1 MMNEPK
7 TRIPYHFK
15 PRPYQALML
24 KAMDNGVKRIVMVW
38 HRRAW
43 KDKTCFNIIV
53 RQAAKEVWIYYY
65 VFPTYSQGKK
75 AVWDWIDKD
84 GWKTLNHIPQEFIK
98 RKNDTEMKVELTN
111 WSIIQII
118 GSDNVDSIVWT
129 NPIGIVFSEYSL
141 QSPAVWDFLR
151 PILAEN
157 GWWAIFNF
165 TPRWDNHAK
174 ELLDMAQENKDWM
187 VSIQTVDDTK
197 AIAPEVLESE
207 RREIIQKNWSDAIFQ
222 QEYYCSFDAWINGSY
237 YAEILTQ
244 LEQAWHRTLVPY
256 DQALDVFTVW
266 DLWIN
271 DSTAIRFWQRFWKE
285 IRVIDYY
292 EMNGEWLSHYVWKLK
307 EKPYRYWTVWLPHD
321 AQARSLQTWK
331 TVEEKLYEYGFN
343 DIQIVPKLSVLDW
356 INSARAILPSCY
368 FDREKTERGWKC
380 LKNYHKELDEK
391 RMAFKWPEHDWSSH
405 GADAFRYLA
414 VVNELYDWTNQKGRI
429 IDSRS

>member
-1 MMNEPK
+1 MTK
-7 TRIPYHFK
+7 FVDIPYNFTE
-15 PRPYQALML
+15 RDYQTPIFDAIV
-24 KAMDNGVKRIVMVW
+24 AWVKRIIMVW

-43 KDKTCFNIIV
+43 KDKTCFNVIV
-53 RQAAKEVWIYYY
+53 HQAINKVGVYYY

-75 AVWDWIDKD
+75 AIWDWIDKD
-84 GWKTLNHIPQEFIK
+84 GFKTINHIPKEAIK
-98 RKNDTEMKVELTN
+98 RKNDTEMKIELNN

-174 ELLDMAQENKDWM
+174 ELLDMAQENPDWM

-244 LEQAWHRTLVPY
+244 LEQAWHRTVVPY

-307 EKPYRYWTVWLPHD
+307 ERPYRYWTVWLPHD

-331 TVEEKLYEYGFN
+331 TVEEKLYEYGFS

-368 FDREKTERGWKC
+368 FDREKTEWGWKC

-414 VVNELYDWTNQKGRI
+414 VVNELYDWTSQKGRI

>member
-1 MMNEPK
+1 MTEL
-7 TRIPYHFK
+7 TIPYHFT
-15 PRPYQALML
+15 PRDYQLPIFEAI
-24 KAMDNGVKRIVMVW
+24 DNWVRRIIMVW

-43 KDKTCFNIIV
+43 KDKACFNIIV
-53 RQAAKEVWIYYY
+53 KKAMENVWIYYY

-75 AVWDWIDKD
+75 AAWDGIDKD
-84 GWKTLNHIPQEFIK
+84 GWKTINHIPAEVIK
-98 RKNDTEMKVELTN
+98 RKNDTEMKVELVN

-129 NPIGIVFSEYSL
+129 NPIWIVFSEYSL

-174 ELLDMAQENKDWM
+174 ELLDMARENPDRM

-244 LEQAWHRTLVPY
+244 LEQNWHRTVVPY
-256 DQALDVFTVW
+256 DPALDVFTVW
-266 DLWIN
+266 DLGIN

-285 IRVIDYY
+285 IRVIYYY
-292 EMNGEWLSHYVWKLK
+292 ETNWEGLSHYVWKLK
-307 EKPYRYWTVWLPHD
+307 EKPYRYWTMWLPHD
-321 AQARSLQTWK
+321 AQARSLQTGK
-331 TVEEKLYEYGFN
+331 TVEEKMYEYGFN
-343 DIQIVPKLSVLDW
+343 DVQIVPKLSVLDW
-356 INSARAILPSCY
+356 INSVRAILPYCY
-368 FDREKTERGWKC
+368 FDKENTEWGWKC

-391 RMAFKWPEHDWSSH
+391 RQAFKWPEHDWSSH
-405 GADAFRYLA
+405 WADAFRYLA
-414 VVNELYDWTNQKGRI
+414 VVNEMYDWSSQKGKI
-429 IDSRS
+429 IESRS

>member
-1 MMNEPK
+1 MTEL
-7 TRIPYHFK
+7 TIPYHFT
-15 PRPYQALML
+15 PRDYQLPIFEAI
-24 KAMDNGVKRIVMVW
+24 DEWVKRIIMVR

-43 KDKTCFNIIV
+43 KDKACFNIIV
-53 RQAAKEVWIYYY
+53 KKAMEEVWIYYY

-75 AVWDWIDKD
+75 AAWDWIDKD
-84 GWKTLNHIPQEFIK
+84 GWKTIKHIPDEVIK
-98 RKNDTEMKVELTN
+98 RKNDTEMKVELIN
-111 WSIIQII
+111 GSIIQII
-118 GSDNVDSIVWT
+118 WSDNVDSIVWT
-129 NPIGIVFSEYSL
+129 NPIWIVFSEYSL

-174 ELLDMAQENKDWM
+174 ELLDMAKENPSWM

-197 AIAPEVLESE
+197 AINPEVLESE
-207 RREIIQKNWSDAIFQ
+207 RQEIIQKNGSDAIFQ

-237 YAEILTQ
+237 YAEILTE
-244 LEQAWHRTLVPY
+244 LEKKWQRTLVPY
-256 DQALDVFTVW
+256 DPALDVFTVW

-271 DSTAIRFWQRFWKE
+271 DSTAIRFRQMFWKE

-292 EMNGEWLSHYVWKLK
+292 ESNWEWLSHYVWKLK
-307 EKPYRYWTVWLPHD
+307 EKEYRYWTMRLPHD

-331 TVEEKLYEYGFN
+331 TVEEKMYEYWFN
-343 DIQIVPKLSVLDW
+343 DIQIVPKLSVLDG
-356 INSARAILPSCY
+356 INSARAILPRCI
-368 FDREKTERGWKC
+368 FDRGNTERWWKC

-405 GADAFRYLA
+405 WADAFRYLA
-414 VVNELYDWTNQKGRI
+414 VVCEMYDWTNHKSQI

>member
-1 MMNEPK
+1 MTEL
-7 TRIPYHFK
+7 TIPYHFT
-15 PRPYQALML
+15 PRDYQLPIFEAI
-24 KAMDNGVKRIVMVW
+24 DSWVKRIIMVW

-43 KDKTCFNIIV
+43 KDKACFNIIV
-53 RQAAKEVWIYYY
+53 KKAMEDVWIYYY

-75 AVWDWIDKD
+75 AAWDWIDKD
-84 GWKTLNHIPQEFIK
+84 GWKTINHIPQEIIK
-98 RKNDTEMKVELTN
+98 RKNDTEMKVELIN
-111 WSIIQII
+111 GSIIQII
-118 GSDNVDSIVWT
+118 WSDNVDSIVWT

-157 GWWAIFNF
+157 GGRAIFNF

-174 ELLDMAQENKDWM
+174 ELLDMAKENPDRM

-207 RREIIQKNWSDAIFQ
+207 RREIIQKNGSDAIFQ
-222 QEYYCSFDAWINGSY
+222 QEYYCSFDAGINGSY

-244 LEQAWHRTLVPY
+244 LEQAWRRTTLPY
-256 DQALDVFTVW
+256 DPALDVFTAW

-271 DSTAIRFWQRFWKE
+271 DSTAIRFRQRLGKE
-285 IRVIDYY
+285 IRIIDYY
-292 EMNGEWLSHYVWKLK
+292 ENNGEWLSHYVWMLK
-307 EKPYRYWTVWLPHD
+307 EKPYRYWTTWLPHD
-321 AQARSLQTWK
+321 AQAKSLQTGK
-331 TVEEKLYEYGFN
+331 TTAEKLEEYGFT
-343 DIQIVPKLSVLDW
+343 DIQIVPRLSVLDG
-356 INSARAILPSCY
+356 INSARAILPYCW

-391 RMAFKWPEHDWSSH
+391 RQAFKWPEHDRSSH
-405 GADAFRYLA
+405 WADAFRYLA
-414 VVNELYDWTNQKGRI
+414 VVNELYDWTTQKGKI

>member
-1 MMNEPK
+1 MTEL
-7 TRIPYHFK
+7 TIPYHFT
-15 PRPYQALML
+15 PRDYQLPIFEAI
-24 KAMDNGVKRIVMVW
+24 DSWVKRIIMVW

-43 KDKTCFNIIV
+43 KDKACFNIIV
-53 RQAAKEVWIYYY
+53 KKAMEDVWIYYY

-75 AVWDWIDKD
+75 AAWDWIDKD
-84 GWKTLNHIPQEFIK
+84 GWKTINHIPQEIIK
-98 RKNDTEMKVELTN
+98 RKNDTEMKVELIN
-111 WSIIQII
+111 GSIIQIVW
-118 GSDNVDSIVWT
+118 SDNVDSIVWT

-157 GWWAIFNF
+157 GWRAIFNF

-174 ELLDMAQENKDWM
+174 ELMDMAKENPDWM

-207 RREIIQKNWSDAIFQ
+207 RREIIQKNGSDAIFQ
-222 QEYYCSFDAWINGSY
+222 QEYYCSFDAGINGSY

-244 LEQAWHRTLVPY
+244 LEQAWRRTTLPY
-256 DQALDVFTVW
+256 DPALDVFTAW

-271 DSTAIRFWQRFWKE
+271 DSTAIRFRQRLGKE
-285 IRVIDYY
+285 IRIIDYY
-292 EMNGEWLSHYVWKLK
+292 ENNGEWLSHYVWMLK
-307 EKPYRYWTVWLPHD
+307 EKPYRYWTTWLPHD
-321 AQARSLQTWK
+321 AQAKSLQTGK
-331 TVEEKLYEYGFN
+331 TTAEKLAEYGFT
-343 DIQIVPKLSVLDW
+343 DIQIVPRLSVLDG
-356 INSARAILPSCY
+356 INSARAILPYCW

-391 RMAFKWPEHDWSSH
+391 RQAFKWPEHDWSSH

-414 VVNELYDWTNQKGRI
+414 VVNELYDWTTQKGKI

>member
-1 MMNEPK
+1 MTEL
-7 TRIPYHFK
+7 TIPYHFT
-15 PRPYQALML
+15 PRDYQLPIFEAI
-24 KAMDNGVKRIVMVW
+24 DNWVRRIIMVW

-43 KDKTCFNIIV
+43 KDKACFNIIV
-53 RQAAKEVWIYYY
+53 KKAMEDVWIYYY

-75 AVWDWIDKD
+75 AAWDWIDKD
-84 GWKTLNHIPQEFIK
+84 GWKTINHIPNEIIK
-98 RKNDTEMKVELTN
+98 RKNDTEMKVELIN
-111 WSIIQII
+111 WSIIQIVW
-118 GSDNVDSIVWT
+118 SDNVDSIVWT

-157 GWWAIFNF
+157 GGWAIFNF

-174 ELLDMAQENKDWM
+174 ELLDMAQENPDWM

-244 LEQAWHRTLVPY
+244 LEQAWHRTVVPY

-414 VVNELYDWTNQKGRI
+414 VVNELYDWTSQKGRI

>member
-1 MMNEPK
+1 M
-7 TRIPYHFK
+7 TRLIDIPYHFTARSYQK
-15 PRPYQALML
+15 PIFEAI
-24 KAMDNGVKRIVMVW
+24 DNWVKRIIMVW
-38 HRRAW
+38 HRRAG
-43 KDKTCFNIIV
+43 KDKCCFNIIV
-53 RQAAKEVWIYYY
+53 KKAMDVVWIYYY

-75 AVWDWIDKD
+75 AAWDWIDKD
-84 GWKTLNHIPQEFIK
+84 WWKTINHIPKEAIK
-98 RKNDTEMKVELTN
+98 RKNDTEMKVELGN

-118 GSDNVDSIVWT
+118 WSDNVDSIVWT

-174 ELLDMAQENKDWM
+174 ELLDMAKENPDWM

-207 RREIIQKNWSDAIFQ
+207 RREIIQKNWTDAIFQ

-237 YAEILTQ
+237 YAEILTE
-244 LEQAWHRTLVPY
+244 LEKAWHRILVPY
-256 DQALDVFTVW
+256 DEALDVFTVW

-271 DSTAIRFWQRFWKE
+271 DSTAIWFWQRLGKE

-292 EMNGEWLSHYVWKLK
+292 EMNWEGLSHYVWKLK

-331 TVEEKLYEYGFN
+331 TVEEKLYEYWFN

-356 INSARAILPSCY
+356 INSVRAILPYCY
-368 FDREKTERGWKC
+368 FDKEKTERGWKC

-391 RMAFKWPEHDWSSH
+391 RQAFKWPEHDWSSH

-414 VVNELYDWTNQKGRI
+414 VVNEMYDWTSQKGKI

>member
-1 MMNEPK
+1 MTEL
-7 TRIPYHFK
+7 TIPYHFT
-15 PRPYQALML
+15 PRSYQEPIFEAI
-24 KAMDNGVKRIVMVW
+24 DNWVKRIIMVR

-43 KDKTCFNIIV
+43 KDKACFNIIV
-53 RQAAKEVWIYYY
+53 KKAMENIWIYYY

-75 AVWDWIDKD
+75 AAWDGIDKD
-84 GWKTLNHIPQEFIK
+84 GWRTINHIPQEIIK
-98 RKNDTEMKVELTN
+98 RKNDTEMKVELIN

-118 GSDNVDSIVWT
+118 WSDNVDSIVWT

-174 ELLDMAQENKDWM
+174 ELLDMAKENPDWM

-197 AIAPEVLESE
+197 AITPEVLESE
-207 RREIIQKNWSDAIFQ
+207 RREIIQKNGTDAIFQ

-237 YAEILTQ
+237 YAEILTE
-244 LEQAWHRTLVPY
+244 LEKAWRITTLPY
-256 DQALDVFTVW
+256 DPALDVFTVW
-266 DLWIN
+266 DLGIN
-271 DSTAIRFWQRFWKE
+271 DSTAITFWQRFWKE

-292 EMNGEWLSHYVWKLK
+292 EMNWEWLSHYVSILK
-307 EKPYRYWTVWLPHD
+307 EKPYRYGTMRLPHD

-356 INSARAILPSCY
+356 INSVRAVLQYCW
-368 FDREKTERGWKC
+368 FDKEKTERLRKC

-391 RMAFKWPEHDWSSH
+391 RQTFKWPEHDWSSH
-405 GADAFRYLA
+405 GADSFRYLA
-414 VVNELYDWTNQKGRI
+414 VVNELYDWTSQKGKI
-429 IDSRS
+429 IESRS

>member
-1 MMNEPK
+1 MTEL
-7 TRIPYHFK
+7 TIPYHFI
-15 PRPYQALML
+15 PRDYQLPIFEAI
-24 KAMDNGVKRIVMVW
+24 DNWIKRIIMVR

-43 KDKTCFNIIV
+43 KDKACFNIIV
-53 RQAAKEVWIYYY
+53 KKAMEDVWIYYY
-65 VFPTYSQGKK
+65 VFPTYSQWKK
-75 AVWDWIDKD
+75 AAWDWIDKD
-84 GWKTLNHIPQEFIK
+84 WWKTINHIPNEIIK
-98 RKNDTEMKVELTN
+98 KKNDTEMKVELIN

-118 GSDNVDSIVWT
+118 WSDNVDSIVWT
-129 NPIGIVFSEYSL
+129 NPIWIVFSEYSL

-174 ELLDMAQENKDWM
+174 ELLDMAKENPDWM
-187 VSIQTVDDTK
+187 VSIQTVDDTQ
-197 AIAPEVLESE
+197 AISKEVLESE
-207 RREIIQKNWSDAIFQ
+207 KKEIILKNGSDAIFQ

-244 LEQAWHRTLVPY
+244 LEKAWRITTLPY
-256 DQALDVFTVW
+256 DPALDVFTVW
-266 DLWIN
+266 DLGIN
-271 DSTAIRFWQRFWKE
+271 DSTAITFWQRFWKE

-292 EMNGEWLSHYVWKLK
+292 ENNWEWLAHYVSILK
-307 EKPYRYWTVWLPHD
+307 EKAYRYSTMWLPHD

-331 TVEEKLYEYGFN
+331 TVEEKMYEYGFT

-356 INSARAILPSCY
+356 INAVRAILQFCW
-368 FDREKTERGWKC
+368 FDKEKTERLRKC

-391 RMAFKWPEHDWSSH
+391 RQTFKWPEHDRSSH
-405 GADAFRYLA
+405 GADSFRYLA
-414 VVNELYDWTNQKGRI
+414 VVNELYDWTSQKWKI

>member
-1 MMNEPK
+1 MTEL
-7 TRIPYHFK
+7 TIPYHFT
-15 PRPYQALML
+15 PRDYQLPIFEAIVSW
-24 KAMDNGVKRIVMVW
+24 VKGIILVW

-43 KDKTCFNIIV
+43 KDKACFNIIV
-53 RQAAKEVWIYYY
+53 KKAMEDVWIYYY

-75 AVWDWIDKD
+75 AAWDWIDKD
-84 GWKTLNHIPQEFIK
+84 GWKTINHIPQEIIK
-98 RKNDTEMKVELTN
+98 RKNDTEMKVELIN
-111 WSIIQII
+111 GSIIQIVW
-118 GSDNVDSIVWT
+118 SDNVDSIVWT

-157 GWWAIFNF
+157 GWRAIFNF

-174 ELLDMAQENKDWM
+174 ELMDMAKENPDWM

-207 RREIIQKNWSDAIFQ
+207 RREIIQKNGSDAIFQ
-222 QEYYCSFDAWINGSY
+222 QEYYCSFDAGINGSY

-244 LEQAWHRTLVPY
+244 LEQAWRRTTLPY
-256 DQALDVFTVW
+256 DPALDVFTAW

-271 DSTAIRFWQRFWKE
+271 DSTAIRFRQRLGKE
-285 IRVIDYY
+285 IRIIDYY
-292 EMNGEWLSHYVWKLK
+292 ENNGEWLSHYVWMLK
-307 EKPYRYWTVWLPHD
+307 EKPYRYWTTWLPHD
-321 AQARSLQTWK
+321 AQAKSLQTGK
-331 TVEEKLYEYGFN
+331 TTAEKLAEYGFT
-343 DIQIVPKLSVLDW
+343 DIQIVPRLSVLDG
-356 INSARAILPSCY
+356 INSARAILPYCW

-391 RMAFKWPEHDWSSH
+391 RQAFKWPEHDWSSH

-414 VVNELYDWTNQKGRI
+414 VVNELYDWTTQKGKI

>member
-1 MMNEPK
+1 MTEL
-7 TRIPYHFK
+7 TIPYHFI
-15 PRPYQALML
+15 PRDYQLPIFEAI
-24 KAMDNGVKRIVMVW
+24 DNWVKRIIMVR

-43 KDKTCFNIIV
+43 KDKACFNIIV
-53 RQAAKEVWIYYY
+53 KKAMEVVWIYYY

-75 AVWDWIDKD
+75 AAWDGIDRD
-84 GWKTLNHIPQEFIK
+84 GWKTINHIPKEIIT
-98 RKNDTEMKVELTN
+98 RKNDTEMKVELIN
-111 WSIIQII
+111 GSIIQII
-118 GSDNVDSIVWT
+118 WSDNVDSIVWT

-174 ELLDMAQENKDWM
+174 ELLDMAQENPDWM

-197 AIAPEVLESE
+197 AISKEVLESE
-207 RREIIQKNWSDAIFQ
+207 RQEIIQKNGSDAIFQ

-244 LEQAWHRTLVPY
+244 LEDAWRRTTLPY
-256 DQALDVFTVW
+256 DSALDVFTVW
-266 DLWIN
+266 DLGIN
-271 DSTAIRFWQRFWKE
+271 DSTAIWFWQRIWKE

-292 EMNGEWLSHYVWKLK
+292 ENNGEWLSHYVAMLK
-307 EKPYRYWTVWLPHD
+307 EKPYRYWTMRLPHD

-331 TVEEKLYEYGFN
+331 TVEEKMYEYWFT

-356 INSARAILPSCY
+356 INSVRAVLPYCW
-368 FDREKTERGWKC
+368 FDREKTERWWKC

-391 RMAFKWPEHDWSSH
+391 RQAFKWPEHDWSSH
-405 GADAFRYLA
+405 GADSFRYLA
-414 VVNELYDWTNQKGRI
+414 VVNELYDGTSQKWKI
-429 IDSRS
+429 IDSWS

>member
-1 MMNEPK
+1 
-7 TRIPYHFK
+7 
-15 PRPYQALML
+15 
-24 KAMDNGVKRIVMVW
+24 MVR

-43 KDKTCFNIIV
+43 KDKACFNIIV
-53 RQAAKEVWIYYY
+53 KKAMEDVWIYYY
-65 VFPTYSQGKK
+65 VFPTYSQWKK
-75 AVWDWIDKD
+75 AAWDWIDKD
-84 GWKTLNHIPQEFIK
+84 WWKTINHIPNEIIK
-98 RKNDTEMKVELTN
+98 KKNDTEMKVELIN

-118 GSDNVDSIVWT
+118 WSDNVDSIVWT
-129 NPIGIVFSEYSL
+129 NPIGIVFSEYCL

-174 ELLDMAQENKDWM
+174 ELLDMAKENKDWM
-187 VSIQTVDDTK
+187 VSIQTVDDTQ
-197 AIAPEVLESE
+197 AISKEVLESE
-207 RREIIQKNWSDAIFQ
+207 KKEIILKNGSDAIFQ

-244 LEQAWHRTLVPY
+244 LEKAWRITTLPY
-256 DQALDVFTVW
+256 DPALDVFTVW
-266 DLWIN
+266 DLGIN
-271 DSTAIRFWQRFWKE
+271 DSTAITFWQRFWKE

-292 EMNGEWLSHYVWKLK
+292 ENNWEWLAHYVSILK
-307 EKPYRYWTVWLPHD
+307 EKAYRYSTMWLPHD

-331 TVEEKLYEYGFN
+331 TVEEKMYEYWFT

-356 INSARAILPSCY
+356 INAVRAILQFCW
-368 FDREKTERGWKC
+368 FDREKTERLRKC

-391 RMAFKWPEHDWSSH
+391 RQTFKWPEHDRSSH
-405 GADAFRYLA
+405 GADSFRYLA
-414 VVNELYDWTNQKGRI
+414 VVNELYDWTSQKWKI